1 MKKRFWLKSKGAGR
15 LFYYILLIF
24 LVSCQG
30 CDDNGTGPDGNS
42 LLIAN
47 FNPGVDP
54 ITYGGKLQQWDYGD
68 ELKIT
73 TGYYQL
79 ENSDSAHGDYAAF
92 VKLAKS
98 GTQGSDD
105 WSGGGLVVVFQ
116 DNESG
121 IDVTEYQYLEFDVK
135 VVAGSALNSTRV
147 KLETSQQGL
156 IYVERRLSQY
166 GITFSTEWQT
176 ARIPLTD
183 FATLRSTDPDYWTAV
198 DLTSIAKFV
207 TVTVR
212 ENKTPNAQGTLV
224 IDNIRL
230 IK

>member
-1 MKKRFWLKSKGAGR
+1 MKKSFWLNSKIVER
-15 LFYYILLIF
+15 LVYCSFFIF
-24 LVSCQG
+24 LLSSQG
-30 CDDNGTGPDGNS
+30 CDDNGTGPGNS

-68 ELKIT
+68 ELEVT

-79 ENSDSAHGDYAAF
+79 ENNDAVHGAYAAF

-98 GTQGSDD
+98 GTKRSDD

-116 DNESG
+116 DDESG
-121 IDVTEYQYLEFDVK
+121 IDVTGYQFLEFDVK

-147 KLETSQQGL
+147 KLENSQQGP
-156 IYVERRLSQY
+156 IYVERLLSQY

-183 FATLRSTDPDYWTAV
+183 FATLRSTDPDYWRAV
-198 DLTSIAKFV
+198 DLTSVAKFV
-207 TVTVR
+207 TVSVR
-212 ENKTPNAQGTLV
+212 DNNTPNAQGTLM
-224 IDNIRL
+224 IDNIRF